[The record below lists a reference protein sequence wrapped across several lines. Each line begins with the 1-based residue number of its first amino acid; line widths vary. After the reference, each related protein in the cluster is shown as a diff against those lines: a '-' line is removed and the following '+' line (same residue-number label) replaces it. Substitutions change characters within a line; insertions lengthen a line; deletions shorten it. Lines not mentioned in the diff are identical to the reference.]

1 MRRIGVCWAGGDFE
15 DDAITEQKVHQRA
28 DGNRDEVCRNVV
40 EFELPNQD
48 AHQEEI
54 SHNGDGAVAGVELH
68 ES

>member
-1 MRRIGVCWAGGDFE
+1 MRRIGVCWAGCNFE

-28 DGNRDEVCRNVV
+28 DGDGDEVRRNVV
-40 EFELPNQD
+40 EFELPNEE

-54 SHNGDGAVAGVELH
+54 PHNGDGAVAGVELH